1 MFEDDQQYFEHPD
14 FKRAL
19 HQYEEGMQES
29 GSVYMDADDLTD
41 IAEYYMVHGR
51 REEADRAIELA
62 VSLHPDSID
71 PQVFLS
77 RQQMFQNNLEEAHRI
92 CDAII
97 DQQDR
102 EVQFLNAELMIRE
115 QETEKAV
122 NYLRGI
128 SQEITDERDF
138 FLYDSAGIFL
148 DYSLWEEAKVF
159 AAILE
164 QEYTSFHKLK
174 ELKADIFANT
184 GEYESAIP
192 ILQGIIDESPY
203 NVYAWNLLA
212 ESQLATEQF
221 NEAMDSVEYVFA
233 IDPQNQR
240 AKITKAN
247 CFFHLNAPER
257 AHELYREYLAENP
270 QDDVIYFL
278 DSVCLSGMERYQEAA
293 EALTKANEVGEG
305 YSSEQFH
312 IYLQQTYVES
322 KLRHYDQAMEAL
334 DKAHA
339 MCIDDP
345 SFEYHL
351 LRGQVCLENGR
362 TQEAEEAFAQAM
374 RISQDLANTK
384 TMIGIAYEEC
394 DRYEEAA
401 TILQD
406 VVNAS
411 DEDIVSTAIPYL
423 AYSYFKS
430 GRTQSYLCNLKRAV
444 QMNRETT
451 QFLFGQQFPNTLPED
466 YYLYAYKNV
475 YGVYPEEQE

>member
-1 MFEDDQQYFEHPD
+1 MFEDDKQYFEQPE

-19 HQYEEGMQES
+19 RQYEEGMQET

-77 RQQMFQNNLEEAHRI
+77 RQEMFQNNLEEAHRI

-115 QETEKAV
+115 QEAEKAV
-122 NYLRGI
+122 SYLREI
-128 SQEITDERDF
+128 SEDITDERDY
-138 FLYDSAGIFL
+138 FLYDCACIFL
-148 DYSLWEEAKVF
+148 DYSLWEEARVF
-159 AAILE
+159 ASILE
-164 QEYTSFHKLK
+164 QDYPDFQKLK
-174 ELKADIFANT
+174 ELKADIFANM

-192 ILQGIIDESPY
+192 ILQDIIDDSPY

-212 ESQLATEQF
+212 ESQLTAEQF

-233 IDPQNQR
+233 IDPENQR

-247 CFFHLNAPER
+247 CFFHLNVPER

-270 QDDVIYFL
+270 KDDVIYFL
-278 DSVCLSGMERYQEAA
+278 DSVCLSAMERYQEASDS
-293 EALTKANEVGEG
+293 LRKANEAGEG
-305 YSSEQFH
+305 YSQEQFH
-312 IYLQQTYVES
+312 IYLQQMYVES
-322 KLRHYDQAMEAL
+322 KLKHYDLAMEAL
-334 DKAHA
+334 DKANA
-339 MCIDDP
+339 MCIDDAG
-345 SFEYHL
+345 FEYYL
-351 LRGQVCLENGR
+351 LRGQVCLENGKGK
-362 TQEAEEAFAQAM
+362 EAEEAFAQAM
-374 RISQDLANTK
+374 RESKDPANTK
-384 TMIGIAYEEC
+384 AMIGIAYEEC
-394 DRYEEAA
+394 ARFEEAA

-423 AYSYFKS
+423 AYSYYKS
-430 GRTQSYLCNLKRAV
+430 GRIQNYLSTLKRAV

-451 QFLFGQQFPNTLPED
+451 QFLFGQQFPDALPED

-475 YGVYPEEQE
+475 YGAYPEE